1 MKRALI
7 EEKLPLVTVNAASE
21 REKHLRHGHI
31 STMHLWW
38 ARRPLAMARTVV
50 LASLLPD
57 PGPGS
62 PRTRDGLLTD
72 IGNAA
77 RFEAAAKPGA
87 LAPLRDALTAA
98 WPQQPAKV
106 LDCFAGGG
114 AIPLEAA
121 RLGCDTTAVDIN
133 PVAHLIQRCTLE
145 YPARFGGIDE
155 SGGRPFTEELTHW
168 AAWVRKTADGR
179 LVEVLPRANDGSRP
193 AVYFW
198 ARTMTCAD
206 PHCGRTVPLISSRKV
221 ADSSRHK
228 VRVDYDI
235 RKDRIELRLAEGSP
249 VDGSD
254 WRLGTK
260 TSRGSQVTATCP
272 ACGTARPDREL
283 RAYARE
289 HGFGHYLYAVL
300 DIDANGVRTYRE
312 PTASDLMAV
321 EQAVVEAESLEDY
334 PDGTTAIPDERVT
347 PSQYR
352 RYPNLTYG
360 IDTWAGM
367 FTPRQRL
374 VLAVLAQAVRNA
386 HAAMLEQGVEPERAQ
401 ALATYLGLAVD
412 RIVDYNSSFTT
423 WRPSVEAP
431 RSTFPQQAIRM
442 AWDFTEIDPFGAGPS
457 GWTSAL
463 SWITQALHHCAS
475 ANPGN
480 PARVQRAN
488 AQQLPFADG
497 EFDAVIIDP
506 PYYDAFQ
513 YGDLSDF
520 FYVWLKRS
528 IGHLHPELFATAL
541 TPKRAEVIQ
550 NRAQRESAEY
560 ISRDEFEAR
569 LQRALNEVARVVS
582 DDGIVSLVFAH
593 TDTAAWEHLLRALRR
608 SGLVVTTS
616 WPMQS
621 ERSGRTT
628 DNIGSV
634 LASSIVLVCRK
645 IFTADD
651 GFYDD
656 VVRDL
661 EARITERLE
670 VFEDMK
676 LSGADYFVSAI
687 GPAFEVFAKYSR
699 VLRLSGEEVGV
710 DELMVL
716 ARQAV
721 ARHATRALTRGQSLE
736 RLDSSS
742 LFYLTWRWAYDGLA
756 IPADEAYMLC
766 RAFDLHLDSL
776 TARGGLVKKSGA
788 DYKLLGPHERGPVKL
803 GQRPSWV
810 DVMHAACLLHDQGR
824 RQELDALLGTSG
836 AGTEPAFWALV
847 TAVTELLPEGA
858 RERTLLLGL
867 GGNRDVLEERAARYV
882 PEFEELTLFG
892 TQP

>member
-1 MKRALI
+1 MSSALI
-7 EEKLPLVTVNAASE
+7 EEKLPLAPVNAASG

-57 PGPGS
+57 PGPDN
-62 PRTRDGLLTD
+62 PHARERLLTD
-72 IGNAA
+72 LSQAA
-77 RFEAAAKPGA
+77 PFEASSRPAY
-87 LAPLRDALTAA
+87 LAPLRTALATA
-98 WPQQPAKV
+98 WPERPPKV

-121 RLGCDTTAVDIN
+121 RFGCDTTAVDIN
-133 PVAHLIQRCTLE
+133 PVAHLIQRCVLE
-145 YPARFGGIDE
+145 YPARFGGVDE
-155 SGGRPFTEELTHW
+155 DGGRPFVDELTRW
-168 AAWVRKTADGR
+168 AQWVGEAADSR
-179 LVEVLPRANDGSRP
+179 LAEVLPRGSDGTRP

-198 ARTMTCAD
+198 ARTVPCAD
-206 PHCGRTVPLISSRKV
+206 RHCGRTVPLISSRKL
-221 ADSSRHK
+221 ADSTRH
-228 VRVDYDI
+228 RIRLDYDVQ
-235 RKDRIELRLAEGSP
+235 KDRIELRLAEGPP

-254 WRLGTK
+254 WKLGTK
-260 TSRGSQVTATCP
+260 TSRGSQVTVTCP
-272 ACGTARPDREL
+272 VCGTARPDQEL
-283 RAYARE
+283 RGYARE

-300 DIDANGVRTYRE
+300 DIGPGGIRTYRE
-312 PTASDLMAV
+312 PTAADHAAV
-321 EQAVVEAESLEDY
+321 QRAEALTQSLEDY
-334 PDGTTAIPDERVT
+334 SDGTTAIPDELVT
-347 PSQYR
+347 RSQYR

-374 VLAVLAQAVRNA
+374 VLGILAQTVRSA
-386 HAAMLEQGVEPERAQ
+386 HAAMLDSGTEPERAQ

-412 RIVDYNSSFTT
+412 RVVDYNSSFVT
-423 WRPSVEAP
+423 WRPTVEAP

-442 AWDFTEIDPFGAGPS
+442 AWDFTEIDPFGDGPS
-457 GWTSAL
+457 GWSSAL
-463 SWITQALHHCAS
+463 GWITQSLRHCA
-475 ANPGN
+475 AATEGN
-480 PARVQRAN
+480 PSRVQRAN
-488 AQQLPFADG
+488 AQHLPFTDG

-528 IGHLHPELFATAL
+528 IGHLYPELFATAL

-550 NRAQRESAEY
+550 NRAQRDSAEY

-569 LQRALNEVARVVS
+569 LQRALDEVARVVA

-593 TDTAAWEHLLRALRR
+593 TDNAAWEHLLRALRQA
-608 SGLVVTTS
+608 GLKVTTS

-621 ERSGRTT
+621 ERAGRTT
-628 DNIGSV
+628 DNVGSV
-634 LASSIVLVCRK
+634 LASSVVLVCRK
-645 IFTADD
+645 VGDATD

-661 EARITERLE
+661 DARIAERLA
-670 VFEDMK
+670 VFDDMK

-687 GPAFEVFAKYSR
+687 GPAFEVFARYSR
-699 VLRLSGEEVGV
+699 VLRLSGDEVDV

-721 ARHATRALTRGQSLE
+721 ARHATRSLTGGESLE
-736 RLDSSS
+736 RLDSRA

-766 RAFDLHLDSL
+766 RAFDLHLDAL
-776 TARGGLVKKSGA
+776 TVRGGLIRKAGS
-788 DYKLLGPHERGPVKL
+788 DYKLLGPHERRGFTL

-810 DVMHAACLLHDQGR
+810 DVMHSACLLYDEGR
-824 RQELDALLGTSG
+824 RQELDALLGASG

-847 TAVTELLPEGA
+847 TAVTQLLPEGS

-867 GGNRDVLEERAARYV
+867 GGNRDDLAERAAKYS
-882 PEFEELTLFG
+882 PDFEELTLFG